1 MGLFTRLFGRE
12 QRAVSTVTAA
22 EKGAFLSADEMLLK
36 SLGLKDELTA
46 DSLMEIPAFSAA
58 INFISGKVAALP
70 VKLYEDDPDNGETEE
85 ITKDRRLFLLNDEA
99 DPELMNALDAKK
111 AQIRDMLIYGAGYL
125 YIERGNGGCKSL
137 RYVEKRNVSVVRN
150 SDPIF
155 RKCDL
160 YVGGRRYAPYDFLIL
175 ARNSSDGVSGK
186 GVLDENRTITST
198 LLGALNYESGV
209 ASTGGNRK
217 GFLQAE
223 HKLGDGELRLT
234 REAWDNLHSR
244 PEYTMMILNN
254 GMKYVPSG
262 SSAMEMQLNQNKLT
276 NSSQI
281 AMLFGL
287 GTAILSGT
295 ATTAELMSAAVT
307 AIQPVVES
315 YQAALN
321 RSLLLESEKG
331 HKYFV
336 LDMSELLKGDMLSR
350 YQAYAVGLQNNFLQP
365 DEVRYKED
373 MPPLGF
379 NYIKL
384 GLNDVLLDPN
394 TGVIYTPN
402 TNKSVKMGESVSD
415 VEQLPDE
422 GLQDPDDGGIIEVD
436 AELRYDSSQPRGS
449 DGKWRSSGGGSST
462 VARDSKGKPYKR
474 PTVQLPKEEYGTI
487 MRQIDD
493 AYHVRYA
500 GKSIGYIQS
509 REYKAWYAFE
519 IHGYNEY
526 NIFKKEYDE

>member
-1 MGLFTRLFGRE
+1 MGILARLFGRE
-12 QRAVSTVTAA
+12 QRADTAA
-22 EKGAFLSADEMLLK
+22 AERSVAMLSADEILLK
-36 SLGLKDELTA
+36 ALGLKDQITA

-58 INFISGKVAALP
+58 INFVSAKVAALP
-70 VKLYEDDPDNGETEE
+70 VKLYEDDPDNGETKE
-85 ITKDRRLFLLNDEA
+85 ITADRRLFLLNDEA
-99 DPELMNALDAKK
+99 DSELMNALDAKK

-125 YIERGNGGCKSL
+125 YIERGNGGFKSL
-137 RYVEKRNVSVVRN
+137 RYVDKRDVSIMRN

-175 ARNSSDGVSGK
+175 TRNSSDGVSGK

-198 LLGALNYESGV
+198 LLGALNYENGV
-209 ASTGGNRK
+209 SATGGNRK

-223 HKLGDGELRLT
+223 HKLGADELKLT
-234 REAWDNLHSR
+234 RDAWDNLHSK

-262 SSAMEMQLNQNKLT
+262 SSSVEMQLNQNKLT

-295 ATTAELMSAAVT
+295 ASTAEIMSAAVT
-307 AIQPVVES
+307 AIQPVVET

-331 HKYFV
+331 RKYFV

-402 TNKSVKMGESVSD
+402 TNKTVKMGDTVSE
-415 VEQLPDE
+415 VEQISDE
-422 GLQDPDDGGIIEVD
+422 GLQNPDDGGIIEETR
-436 AELRYDSSQPRGS
+436 A
-449 DGKWRSSGGGSST
+449 KTNWK
-462 VARDSKGKPYKR
+462 KGKDGR
-474 PTVQLPKEEYGTI
+474 FTGSVSNGRGGRARIT
-487 MRQIDD
+487 
-493 AYHVRYA
+493 
-500 GKSIGYIQS
+500 
-509 REYKAWYAFE
+509 
-519 IHGYNEY
+519 
-526 NIFKKEYDE
+526 KKEYERLCHEICTDHPSYKDGSIHCCYNRDHFYIFSVVEPGTYSFSHKIHRRYYNRIKAFEEAYDE

>member
-1 MGLFTRLFGRE
+1 MGILARLLGRE
-12 QRAVSTVTAA
+12 QRSHAAA
-22 EKGAFLSADEMLLK
+22 EKTSTVLSADEILLK
-36 SLGLKDELTA
+36 ALGMKEDITA
-46 DSLMEIPAFSAA
+46 DDLMEIPAFSAA
-58 INFISGKVAALP
+58 INFVTSKVAALP
-70 VKLYEDDPDNGETEE
+70 VKLYEDDPENGTTKE
-85 ITKDRRLFLLNDEA
+85 ITADRRLFLLNDEA

-125 YIERGNGGCKSL
+125 YIERGNSEIRSL
-137 RYVEKRNVSVVRN
+137 RYVDKRNVSIVRN

-160 YVGGRRYAPYDFLIL
+160 YVGGKRYAPYDFLIL
-175 ARNSSDGVSGK
+175 TRNSADGVSGK
-186 GVLDENRTITST
+186 GVLDENKTITSA
-198 LLGALNYESGV
+198 LLGALKYENGV
-209 ASTGGNRK
+209 SATGGNRK
-217 GFLQAE
+217 GFLQSE
-223 HKLGDGELRLT
+223 SKLGKEEMRFVRD
-234 REAWDNLHSR
+234 AWDHLHSR

-262 SSAMEMQLNQNKLT
+262 SSSVEMQLNQNKLT

-295 ATTAELMSAAVT
+295 ATTAEFMSAAET
-307 AIQPVVES
+307 AIQPVVET

-331 HKYFV
+331 RRYFV
-336 LDMSELLKGDMLSR
+336 LDMTELLKGDMLSR
-350 YQAYAVGLQNNFLQP
+350 YQAYSIGLQNNFLQP

-402 TNKSVKMGESVSD
+402 TNKTVKMGENVSET
-415 VEQLPDE
+415 EQLPNE
-422 GLQDPDDGGIIEVD
+422 NLLTSSSD
-436 AELRYDSSQPRGS
+436 AEERNVLLT
-449 DGKWRSSGGGSST
+449 KRSG
-462 VARDSKGKPYKR
+462 
-474 PTVQLPKEEYGTI
+474 
-487 MRQIDD
+487 
-493 AYHVRYA
+493 
-500 GKSIGYIQS
+500 
-509 REYKAWYAFE
+509 
-519 IHGYNEY
+519 
-526 NIFKKEYDE
+526 